1 MNSKV
6 NINDKIRGSLIA
18 GAGVKMVMGFANEV
32 NREKEIYKLTL
43 WGSFVNFLLL
53 VFKFVAGFVGN
64 SAAMIADAVHS
75 LSDFIT
81 DIIVILFV
89 RVSSMPKDEN
99 HHYGHGKYETLATAI
114 IGVVLFAVG
123 VGILVNAVE
132 TIIDFFH
139 GKELAAPNI
148 WALGAAAVS
157 IVFKEALYQYTVYKG
172 KNLNSNAVMANA
184 WHHRSDAL
192 SSIGT
197 LLGISGAMFL
207 GEKWRVLDPIA
218 AFLVSIFILKVAIEL
233 TKASLEE
240 LLEKS
245 LPKKTQEKIL
255 NIIHSFPEVK
265 SPHNLRTRHIGSNIA
280 IEFHIRMDGNLSLN
294 EVHEITKRMENALK
308 AEFGPLTHI
317 GIHMEPINPEK
328 EAKKKLF

>member
-1 MNSKV
+1 MNK
-6 NINDKIRGSLIA
+6 
-18 GAGVKMVMGFANEV
+18 EV

-43 WGSFVNFLLL
+43 WGSLVNFLLL

-132 TIIDFFH
+132 AIIDFFH
-139 GKELAAPNI
+139 GKELAEPNI

-233 TKASLEE
+233 TKTSLEE

-317 GIHMEPINPEK
+317 GIHMEPINHEK
-328 EAKKKLF
+328 EAKKIY

>member
-1 MNSKV
+1 MTKE
-6 NINDKIRGSLIA
+6 I
-18 GAGVKMVMGFANEV
+18 
-32 NREKEIYKLTL
+32 NREKEIYKITL
-43 WGSFVNFLLL
+43 WGSLVNFLLL

-218 AFLVSIFILKVAIEL
+218 AFLVSIFILKVSIEL

-317 GIHMEPINPEK
+317 GIHMEPINHEK
-328 EAKKKLF
+328 EAKKIY

>member
-1 MNSKV
+1 MNK
-6 NINDKIRGSLIA
+6 
-18 GAGVKMVMGFANEV
+18 EV

-43 WGSFVNFLLL
+43 WGSLVNFLLL

-132 TIIDFFH
+132 AIIDFFH
-139 GKELAAPNI
+139 GKELATPNI

-233 TKASLEE
+233 TKTSLEE

-317 GIHMEPINPEK
+317 GIHMEPINHEK
-328 EAKKKLF
+328 EARKIY

>member
-1 MNSKV
+1 M
-6 NINDKIRGSLIA
+6 
-18 GAGVKMVMGFANEV
+18 ANEV

-43 WGSFVNFLLL
+43 WGSLVNFLLL

-114 IGVVLFAVG
+114 IGVVLFTVG

-317 GIHMEPINPEK
+317 GIHMEPINHEK
-328 EAKKKLF
+328 EAKKIY

>member
-1 MNSKV
+1 M
-6 NINDKIRGSLIA
+6 
-18 GAGVKMVMGFANEV
+18 ANEV

-43 WGSFVNFLLL
+43 WGSLVNFLLL

-132 TIIDFFH
+132 AIIDFFH

-172 KNLNSNAVMANA
+172 ENLNSNAVMANA

-317 GIHMEPINPEK
+317 GIHMEPINHEK
-328 EAKKKLF
+328 EAKKIY

>member
-1 MNSKV
+1 
-6 NINDKIRGSLIA
+6 
-18 GAGVKMVMGFANEV
+18 MVNEV

-43 WGSFVNFLLL
+43 WGSLVNFLLL

-218 AFLVSIFILKVAIEL
+218 AFLVSIFILKVSIEL

-317 GIHMEPINPEK
+317 GIHMEPINHEK
-328 EAKKKLF
+328 EAKKIY

>member
-1 MNSKV
+1 MTKE
-6 NINDKIRGSLIA
+6 I
-18 GAGVKMVMGFANEV
+18 
-32 NREKEIYKLTL
+32 NREKEIYKITL
-43 WGSFVNFLLL
+43 WGSLVNFLLL

-172 KNLNSNAVMANA
+172 KNLNSNVVMANA

-317 GIHMEPINPEK
+317 GIHMEPINHEK
-328 EAKKKLF
+328 EAKKIY

>member
-1 MNSKV
+1 M
-6 NINDKIRGSLIA
+6 
-18 GAGVKMVMGFANEV
+18 ANEV

-43 WGSFVNFLLL
+43 WGSLVNFLLL

-197 LLGISGAMFL
+197 LLGIAGAMFL

-317 GIHMEPINPEK
+317 GIHMEPINHEK
-328 EAKKKLF
+328 EAKKIY

>member
-1 MNSKV
+1 MTKE
-6 NINDKIRGSLIA
+6 I
-18 GAGVKMVMGFANEV
+18 
-32 NREKEIYKLTL
+32 NREKEIYKITL

-114 IGVVLFAVG
+114 IGMVLFAVG

-132 TIIDFFH
+132 AIIDFFH

-218 AFLVSIFILKVAIEL
+218 AFLVSIFILKVSIEL

-317 GIHMEPINPEK
+317 GIHMEPINHEK
-328 EAKKKLF
+328 EAKKKINLKTL

>member
-1 MNSKV
+1 MTKE
-6 NINDKIRGSLIA
+6 I
-18 GAGVKMVMGFANEV
+18 
-32 NREKEIYKLTL
+32 NREKEIYKITL

-132 TIIDFFH
+132 AIIDFFH

-317 GIHMEPINPEK
+317 GIHMEPINHEK
-328 EAKKKLF
+328 EAKKKINLKTL

>member
-1 MNSKV
+1 M
-6 NINDKIRGSLIA
+6 
-18 GAGVKMVMGFANEV
+18 ANEV

-43 WGSFVNFLLL
+43 WGSLVNFLLL

-317 GIHMEPINPEK
+317 GIHMEPINHEK
-328 EAKKKLF
+328 EAKKKINLKTL

>member
-1 MNSKV
+1 MTKE
-6 NINDKIRGSLIA
+6 I
-18 GAGVKMVMGFANEV
+18 
-32 NREKEIYKLTL
+32 NREKEIYKITL

-132 TIIDFFH
+132 AIIDFFH

-317 GIHMEPINPEK
+317 GIHMEPINHEK
-328 EAKKKLF
+328 EAKKKIF

>member
-1 MNSKV
+1 M
-6 NINDKIRGSLIA
+6 
-18 GAGVKMVMGFANEV
+18 ANEV
-32 NREKEIYKLTL
+32 NREKEIYKVTL
-43 WGSFVNFLLL
+43 WGSLVNFLLL

-157 IVFKEALYQYTVYKG
+157 IVFKEVLYQYTVYKG

-317 GIHMEPINPEK
+317 GIHMEPINHEK

>member
-1 MNSKV
+1 M
-6 NINDKIRGSLIA
+6 
-18 GAGVKMVMGFANEV
+18 ANEV

-99 HHYGHGKYETLATAI
+99 HHYGHGKYETLATTI
-114 IGVVLFAVG
+114 IGIVLFAVG
-123 VGILVNAVE
+123 LKIHLSSLQSVL
-132 TIIDFFH
+132 DFYR
-139 GKELAAPNI
+139 GKELPSPSMIALIAA
-148 WALGAAAVS
+148 GVS
-157 IVFKEALYQYTVYKG
+157 ILMKELLYHYTVYKG
-172 KNLNSNAVMANA
+172 KNLNSKAVIANA

-197 LLGISGAMFL
+197 LIGIGGAIFL
-207 GEKWRVLDPIA
+207 GDKWNVLDPIA
-218 AFLVSIFILKVAIEL
+218 AFVVSIFIFKVSMQLI
-233 TKASLEE
+233 KASLEE

-255 NIIHSFPEVK
+255 SIINSFPEVK

-308 AEFGPLTHI
+308 AEFGTLTHI
-317 GIHMEPINPEK
+317 GIHMEPINHEK
-328 EAKKKLF
+328 ENFL

>member
-1 MNSKV
+1 MTKE
-6 NINDKIRGSLIA
+6 I
-18 GAGVKMVMGFANEV
+18 
-32 NREKEIYKLTL
+32 NREKEIYKITL

-132 TIIDFFH
+132 AIIDFFH

-148 WALGAAAVS
+148 LALGAAAVS

-172 KNLNSNAVMANA
+172 KNLNSNVVMANA

-317 GIHMEPINPEK
+317 GIHMEPINHEK
-328 EAKKKLF
+328 EAKKKLI

>member
-1 MNSKV
+1 MTKE
-6 NINDKIRGSLIA
+6 I
-18 GAGVKMVMGFANEV
+18 
-32 NREKEIYKLTL
+32 NREKEIYKITL
-43 WGSFVNFLLL
+43 WGSLVNFLLL

-233 TKASLEE
+233 TKGSLEE

-317 GIHMEPINPEK
+317 GIHMEPINHEK
-328 EAKKKLF
+328 ESKKIY

>member
-1 MNSKV
+1 MTKE
-6 NINDKIRGSLIA
+6 I
-18 GAGVKMVMGFANEV
+18 
-32 NREKEIYKLTL
+32 NREKEIYKITL
-43 WGSFVNFLLL
+43 WGSLVNFLLL

-132 TIIDFFH
+132 AIIDFFH

-172 KNLNSNAVMANA
+172 ENLNSNAVMANA

-317 GIHMEPINPEK
+317 GIHMEPINHEK

>member
-1 MNSKV
+1 M
-6 NINDKIRGSLIA
+6 
-18 GAGVKMVMGFANEV
+18 ANEV

-43 WGSFVNFLLL
+43 WGSLVNFLLL
-53 VFKFVAGFVGN
+53 VIKFVAGFLGN
-64 SAAMIADAVHS
+64 SAAMVADAVHS

-132 TIIDFFH
+132 AIIDFFH

-233 TKASLEE
+233 IKASLEE

-294 EVHEITKRMENALK
+294 EVHEITKCMENALK

-317 GIHMEPINPEK
+317 GIHMEPINHEK
-328 EAKKKLF
+328 EAKKKINLKTL

>member
-1 MNSKV
+1 M
-6 NINDKIRGSLIA
+6 
-18 GAGVKMVMGFANEV
+18 ANEV

-43 WGSFVNFLLL
+43 WGSLVNFLLL

-233 TKASLEE
+233 TKTSLEE

-317 GIHMEPINPEK
+317 GIHMEPINHEK
-328 EAKKKLF
+328 EAKKKIF

>member
-1 MNSKV
+1 MTKE
-6 NINDKIRGSLIA
+6 I
-18 GAGVKMVMGFANEV
+18 
-32 NREKEIYKLTL
+32 NREKEIYKITL
-43 WGSFVNFLLL
+43 WGSLVNFLLL

-132 TIIDFFH
+132 AIIDFFH

-172 KNLNSNAVMANA
+172 KNLNSNVVMANA

-317 GIHMEPINPEK
+317 GIHMEPINHEK
-328 EAKKKLF
+328 EAKKKINLKTL

>member
-1 MNSKV
+1 MTKE
-6 NINDKIRGSLIA
+6 I
-18 GAGVKMVMGFANEV
+18 
-32 NREKEIYKLTL
+32 NREKEIYKITL

-123 VGILVNAVE
+123 VGILVNTVE

-218 AFLVSIFILKVAIEL
+218 AFLVSIFILKVSIEL

-317 GIHMEPINPEK
+317 GIHMEPINHEK
-328 EAKKKLF
+328 EAKKKINLKTL

>member
-1 MNSKV
+1 M
-6 NINDKIRGSLIA
+6 
-18 GAGVKMVMGFANEV
+18 ANEV

-43 WGSFVNFLLL
+43 WGSLVNFLLL

-132 TIIDFFH
+132 AIIDFFH

-172 KNLNSNAVMANA
+172 KNLNSKALMANA

-317 GIHMEPINPEK
+317 GIHMEPINHEK
-328 EAKKKLF
+328 EAKKIY

>member
-1 MNSKV
+1 M
-6 NINDKIRGSLIA
+6 
-18 GAGVKMVMGFANEV
+18 ANEV

-43 WGSFVNFLLL
+43 WGSLVNFLLL

-317 GIHMEPINPEK
+317 GIHMEPINHEK
-328 EAKKKLF
+328 EAKKIY

>member
-1 MNSKV
+1 M
-6 NINDKIRGSLIA
+6 
-18 GAGVKMVMGFANEV
+18 ANEV

-43 WGSFVNFLLL
+43 WGSLVNFLLL

-114 IGVVLFAVG
+114 IGVVLFTVG

-172 KNLNSNAVMANA
+172 KNLNSKAVMANA

-233 TKASLEE
+233 TKGSLEE

-317 GIHMEPINPEK
+317 GIHMEPINHEK

>member
-1 MNSKV
+1 M
-6 NINDKIRGSLIA
+6 
-18 GAGVKMVMGFANEV
+18 ANEV

-43 WGSFVNFLLL
+43 WGSLVNFLLL

-328 EAKKKLF
+328 EKEKLF

>member
-1 MNSKV
+1 MTKE
-6 NINDKIRGSLIA
+6 I
-18 GAGVKMVMGFANEV
+18 
-32 NREKEIYKLTL
+32 NREKEIYKITL

-114 IGVVLFAVG
+114 IGMVLFAVG

-132 TIIDFFH
+132 AIIDFFH

-317 GIHMEPINPEK
+317 GIHMEPINHEK
-328 EAKKKLF
+328 EAKKKINLKTL

>member
-233 TKASLEE
+233 TKTSLEE

-317 GIHMEPINPEK
+317 GIHMEPINHEK
-328 EAKKKLF
+328 EAKKKIF

>member
-1 MNSKV
+1 M
-6 NINDKIRGSLIA
+6 
-18 GAGVKMVMGFANEV
+18 ANEV
-32 NREKEIYKLTL
+32 NRKKEIYKLTL
-43 WGSFVNFLLL
+43 WGSLVNFLLL

-132 TIIDFFH
+132 AIIDFFH

-317 GIHMEPINPEK
+317 GIHMEPINHEK
-328 EAKKKLF
+328 EAKKIY

>member
-1 MNSKV
+1 MTKE
-6 NINDKIRGSLIA
+6 I
-18 GAGVKMVMGFANEV
+18 
-32 NREKEIYKLTL
+32 NREKEIYKITL

-317 GIHMEPINPEK
+317 GIHMEPINHEK
-328 EAKKKLF
+328 EAKKIY

>member
-1 MNSKV
+1 M
-6 NINDKIRGSLIA
+6 
-18 GAGVKMVMGFANEV
+18 ANEV

-43 WGSFVNFLLL
+43 WGSLVNFLLL

-64 SAAMIADAVHS
+64 SAAMMADAVHS

-233 TKASLEE
+233 TKGSLEE

-317 GIHMEPINPEK
+317 GIHMEPINHEK
-328 EAKKKLF
+328 EAKKIY

>member
-1 MNSKV
+1 M
-6 NINDKIRGSLIA
+6 
-18 GAGVKMVMGFANEV
+18 ANEV

-43 WGSFVNFLLL
+43 WGSLVNFLLL
-53 VFKFVAGFVGN
+53 VLKFVAGFLGN

-132 TIIDFFH
+132 AIIDFFH

-317 GIHMEPINPEK
+317 GIHMEPINHEK
-328 EAKKKLF
+328 EAKKIY

>member
-1 MNSKV
+1 M
-6 NINDKIRGSLIA
+6 
-18 GAGVKMVMGFANEV
+18 ANEV

-132 TIIDFFH
+132 AIIDFFH

-157 IVFKEALYQYTVYKG
+157 IIFKEALYQYTVYKG

-317 GIHMEPINPEK
+317 GIHMEPINHEK
-328 EAKKKLF
+328 EAKKKIF

>member
-1 MNSKV
+1 M
-6 NINDKIRGSLIA
+6 
-18 GAGVKMVMGFANEV
+18 ANEV

-43 WGSFVNFLLL
+43 WGSLVNFLLL

-132 TIIDFFH
+132 AIIDFFH

-233 TKASLEE
+233 TKTSLEE

-317 GIHMEPINPEK
+317 GIHMEPINHEK
-328 EAKKKLF
+328 EAKKIY

>member
-1 MNSKV
+1 MTKE
-6 NINDKIRGSLIA
+6 I
-18 GAGVKMVMGFANEV
+18 

-43 WGSFVNFLLL
+43 WGSLVNFLLL

-114 IGVVLFAVG
+114 IGMVLFAVG

-132 TIIDFFH
+132 AIIDFFH

-172 KNLNSNAVMANA
+172 KNLNSNVVMANA

-294 EVHEITKRMENALK
+294 EVHEITKHMENALK

-317 GIHMEPINPEK
+317 GIHMEPINHEK
-328 EAKKKLF
+328 EAKKKINLKTL

>member
-1 MNSKV
+1 MTKE
-6 NINDKIRGSLIA
+6 I
-18 GAGVKMVMGFANEV
+18 
-32 NREKEIYKLTL
+32 NREKEIYKITL
-43 WGSFVNFLLL
+43 WGSLVNFLLL

-132 TIIDFFH
+132 AIIDFFH

-148 WALGAAAVS
+148 LALGAAAVS

-317 GIHMEPINPEK
+317 GIHMEPINHEK
-328 EAKKKLF
+328 EAKKKINLKTL

>member
-1 MNSKV
+1 M
-6 NINDKIRGSLIA
+6 
-18 GAGVKMVMGFANEV
+18 ANEV

-43 WGSFVNFLLL
+43 WGSLVNFLLL

-81 DIIVILFV
+81 DIVVILFV
-89 RVSSMPKDEN
+89 RVSSRPKDHV
-99 HHYGHGKYETLATAI
+99 HHYGYGKYETLATAI

-132 TIIDFFH
+132 AIIDFFH

-197 LLGISGAMFL
+197 LFGISGAMFL

-317 GIHMEPINPEK
+317 GIHMEPINHEK